1 MVDVQGRVALITGAS
16 RGLGAGMAEH
26 LASKG
31 LRLGLCA
38 RSDPALA
45 PGESVVA
52 KRVDVTDAGAVD
64 AFAGEVIN
72 RFGAIDLW
80 VNNAGVLEPIGPL
93 GDSDPAAIADHLA
106 VNVMG
111 VVHGTQTYIRHL
123 RSRSGDGV
131 LVNLSSGAAEHGYAG
146 WAAYCASK
154 AAVDR
159 LTEVVNLEEADHG
172 VRAYAFSPGVVDTD
186 MQALIRRCP
195 PEQFPAVGRFL
206 ELARTQAFNS
216 PAHVADHLL
225 AIAFDSAQRPS
236 SYRVRVPDEAG

>member
-1 MVDVQGRVALITGAS
+1 MVDVQGRVAVITGAS
-16 RGLGAGMAEH
+16 RGLGAGIAER

-31 LRLGLCA
+31 VRLGLCA
-38 RSDPALA
+38 RSDPALP

-52 KRVDVTDAGAVD
+52 VRVDVTDAGAVA
-64 AFAGEVIN
+64 AFAAGVTE

-93 GDSDPAAIADHLA
+93 GDSDPRAITDHLA

-111 VVHGTQTYIRHL
+111 VVHGAQAFIRHV
-123 RSRSGDGV
+123 RARSGGGV

-159 LTEVVNLEEADHG
+159 LTEVVNLEEAEHG
-172 VRAYAFSPGVVDTD
+172 LRAYAFSPGVVDTD
-186 MQALIRRCP
+186 MQELIRRCP
-195 PEQFPAVGRFL
+195 PERFPAVGRFL
-206 ELARTQAFNS
+206 ELARTQSFNS

-225 AIAFDSAQRPS
+225 AIAFDPTRRPDG
-236 SYRVRVPDEAG
+236 YRVRVPDEPR